1 MNQQLEKTMTIST
14 LNSALNAQI
23 VKQSMRK
30 RLERIPL
37 NAPNAK
43 NFSATS
49 ATNRS
54 RDQTIIREQKLCA
67 TWNQTIGMICER
79 RLILHS

>member
-23 VKQSMRK
+23 VKRSMRK
-30 RLERIPL
+30 RQEQIPF
-37 NAPNAK
+37 NAPNAQ

-54 RDQTIIREQKLCA
+54 RDQITIRELKPCA

-79 RLILHS
+79 SLTPQS